1 MVIENKLRTAIS
13 VILACLRFTAIK
25 IGIALMAIT
34 AKSSNVLIGGRP
46 MAENS
51 PSITPTGTFGE
62 SCRLSGQNPGAAI
75 SIERCSARKTGDFRN
90 YTSKRPQPMTFR
102 AVQTLLPSCQ
112 LFTHNAQISNVNS
125 CNPGILFVGKIKV
138 SG

>member
-1 MVIENKLRTAIS
+1 

-51 PSITPTGTFGE
+51 PSITPTIPFRE
-62 SCRLSGQNPGAAI
+62 SFRQSGQNPI
-75 SIERCSARKTGDFRN
+75 F
-90 YTSKRPQPMTFR
+90 
-102 AVQTLLPSCQ
+102 TLFFS
-112 LFTHNAQISNVNS
+112 
-125 CNPGILFVGKIKV
+125 PGRSWIQNCR
-138 SG
+138 

>member
-13 VILACLRFTAIK
+13 VILACLRFTAIQ
-25 IGIALMAIT
+25 IGIALMAIS

-75 SIERCSARKTGDFRN
+75 SIERCSARKTVFWETSTGSEGKESQVAEIADFAGFFKKL
-90 YTSKRPQPMTFR
+90 SKG
-102 AVQTLLPSCQ
+102 V
-112 LFTHNAQISNVNS
+112 I
-125 CNPGILFVGKIKV
+125 
-138 SG
+138 